1 MRLAQANS
9 KGKTRNVEFDATRG
23 NRVPAKSYPE
33 GLLCLSFP
41 EGICVCSYHQNYI
54 WRRTALRLSTIPKP
68 VHPSPQPVD
77 LTPVPFRRPAFGD
90 RSLRHHQLA
99 LLCRLLP
106 PLLARFRLAIKR
118 LRDRRRAAHLA

>member
-41 EGICVCSYHQNYI
+41 EGICVLFVS
-54 WRRTALRLSTIPKP
+54 PKLYLEENRSKAFN
-68 VHPSPQPVD
+68 HPQTD
-77 LTPVPFRRPAFGD
+77 APVP
-90 RSLRHHQLA
+90 
-99 LLCRLLP
+99 
-106 PLLARFRLAIKR
+106 
-118 LRDRRRAAHLA
+118 AAG